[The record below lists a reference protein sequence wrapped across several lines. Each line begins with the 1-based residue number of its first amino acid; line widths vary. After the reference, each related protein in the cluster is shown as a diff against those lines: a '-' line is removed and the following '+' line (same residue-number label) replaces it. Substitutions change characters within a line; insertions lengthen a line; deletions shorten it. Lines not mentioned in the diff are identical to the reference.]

1 MAKLRA
7 LAIGLILATGP
18 LPAWQMGP
26 GPAQAV
32 PAKAVPAQAAPVLR
46 VGAADGSQPC
56 SYRQKESW
64 SGLAVE
70 LWQRIADQEKLPYV
84 LVVGESTAA
93 LLEATRRGELD
104 VAIGCLTVSPERLRN
119 TRFSLPFQE
128 SGLGVITR
136 RNRLDLGLSLLQSL
150 LAPDLIR
157 LLLAYVAVISLISVA
172 VWQVERSGSQPA
184 AWPVGR
190 RRGFALIFQVLATG
204 PGTNTVVVTS
214 RGHGLVV
221 LAYLVRIVS
230 ASLLVSYVTI
240 NVVRGTQDTANTILR
255 TLNDLAGRRVAV
267 RPGSVSA
274 DLLEALNSGGLRPPI
289 QLQELK
295 RVPDADRLLAENRV
309 DAVVADTIQ
318 LEYLLAQLSHQRFG
332 LALRDIHPQSQAF
345 AFSPTLSDAMA
356 GRINVALG
364 QLKRDGVVTQLQRQT
379 MEKR

>member
-318 LEYLLAQLSHQRFG
+318 LEYLLA
-332 LALRDIHPQSQAF
+332 LRDIHPQSQAF